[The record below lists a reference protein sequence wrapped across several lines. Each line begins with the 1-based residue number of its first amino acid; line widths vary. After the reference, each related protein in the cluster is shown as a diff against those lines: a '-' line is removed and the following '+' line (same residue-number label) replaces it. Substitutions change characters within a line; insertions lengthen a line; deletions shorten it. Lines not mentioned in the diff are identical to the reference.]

1 MMHLL
6 ALIKS
11 INYFTAAAAIIM
23 IIKLGCCVTTAVT
36 EGVVSF
42 DLVENYFAGSNTGSG
57 YHLGMDSL
65 PFFQYQS

>member
-11 INYFTAAAAIIM
+11 INYFTAAAIIM